1 MGNELRFGD
10 NIIEPDIR
18 MLSDM
23 KEVIYD
29 REWLK
34 GAQDVE
40 LYYMYRDLALN
51 DRDREILRR
60 EHLRYDITVI
70 PPYNLGNEFVKTA
83 GHYHPKVS
91 GTDLSYTEIYEVL
104 EGRAHYLLQRL
115 EKGGIRD
122 VVLVRAE
129 KGDKVVI
136 PPDYGHITINPS
148 ERELRMANFV
158 SDRFSSVYE
167 PIREKGGGAYF
178 ELIDGSFIRNKN
190 YEELPDLRFLKAR
203 DLKEFGIEKSREM
216 YSLIE
221 TPERLRFLD
230 KPQDFTDLFEFVLD
244 YE

>member
-10 NIIEPDIR
+10 SIIEPDIR

-40 LYYMYRDLALN
+40 LYYMYRGLALN

-60 EHLRYDITVI
+60 ERLRYDITVI

-83 GHYHPKVS
+83 GHYHPRVS

-104 EGRAHYLLQRL
+104 EGKAHYLLQRL
-115 EKGGIRD
+115 EKDGIMD

-136 PPDYGHITINPS
+136 PPNYGHITINPS
-148 ERELRMANFV
+148 EKELRMANFV

-190 YEELPDLRFLKAR
+190 YGKLPDLRFLRAK

-230 KPQDFTDLFEFVLD
+230 RPQDFTDLFEFVLD

>member
-40 LYYMYRDLALN
+40 LYYMYRGLALN

>member
-10 NIIEPDIR
+10 SIIEPDIR

-60 EHLRYDITVI
+60 ERLRYDITVI

-83 GHYHPKVS
+83 GHYHPRVS

-104 EGRAHYLLQRL
+104 EGKAHYLLQRL
-115 EKGGIRD
+115 EKDEIMD

-136 PPDYGHITINPS
+136 PPNYGHITINPS
-148 ERELRMANFV
+148 EKELRMANFV

-190 YEELPDLRFLKAR
+190 YGKLPDLRFLKAK

-230 KPQDFTDLFEFVLD
+230 RPQDFTDLFEFVLD

>member
-10 NIIEPDIR
+10 SIIEPDIR

-29 REWLK
+29 QKWLK
-34 GAQDVE
+34 NAQDVE

-51 DRDREILRR
+51 DTDRGILRNKR
-60 EHLRYDITVI
+60 LRYDITMI
-70 PPYNLGNEFVKTA
+70 PPCKLGNEFVKTA

-104 EGRAHYLLQRL
+104 EGKAHYLLQKL
-115 EKGGIRD
+115 EKDRITD
-122 VVLVRAE
+122 VVLVKAE

-148 ERELRMANFV
+148 EKELRMANFV
-158 SDRFSSVYE
+158 SDKFSSVYE
-167 PIREKGGGAYF
+167 PIKENHGGAYF
-178 ELIDGSFIRNKN
+178 ELIDGNFIKNEN
-190 YEELPDLRFLKAR
+190 YEKLPELRFLKAK
-203 DLKEFGIEKSREM
+203 DLKDFGIGKSEWM

-221 TPERLRFLD
+221 KPEKLRFLD
-230 KPQDFTDLFEFVLD
+230 RPQDFMDLFEFVLD
-244 YE
+244 

>member
-1 MGNELRFGD
+1 MGNELGFGD
-10 NIIEPDIR
+10 SIIEPDIR

-34 GAQDVE
+34 GARDVE

-51 DRDREILRR
+51 DRDKKILRR

-70 PPYNLGNEFVKTA
+70 PSYNLGNEFVKTA
-83 GHYHPKVS
+83 GHYHPRVS

-104 EGRAHYLLQRL
+104 EGKAHYLLQRL
-115 EKGGIRD
+115 EKDGITD
-122 VVLVRAE
+122 VVLVKAE

-136 PPDYGHITINPS
+136 PPNYGHITINPS
-148 ERELRMANFV
+148 RKELRMANFV

-167 PIREKGGGAYF
+167 PIKEKHGGAYF
-178 ELIDGSFIRNKN
+178 ELIDGRFIRNKN
-190 YEELPDLRFLKAR
+190 YEKLPDLRFLKAK
-203 DLKEFGIEKSREM
+203 DLKEFGIEKYSGM

-221 TPERLRFLD
+221 TPEKLRFLD
-230 KPQDFTDLFEFVLD
+230 RPQDFMDLFEFVLN